1 MNAFVIDT
9 SVLIDLE
16 RGGHL
21 LGACFGLPFEFSVP
35 ELCSDRS

>member
-21 LGACFGLPFEFSVP
+21 LGPVSGSHLNFRFPN
-35 ELCSDRS
+35 